1 MTFGPASPMPESA
14 RESAFTNVINE
25 KSQVMAKLKDIN
37 NEGKMTRLQ
46 QLCSL
51 LPKLSVSVLSP
62 WQLEA
67 FTLFPKLPIEIRL
80 KIWGLTAS
88 VARDVT
94 LAPTSLITNRL
105 NYQSLAPAIMHTCK
119 ESRQEGKRYYDLCTE
134 ICFRRRFGF
143 GLQVNNTW
151 INFGVDRF
159 AITNEGYCNIYPNAR
174 LNYEQNTLKKIQHL
188 LLIGFSTWRIEHGM
202 NRIHWLLQLPKL
214 REFTAVSRREDA
226 ESLMFVYYKDSN
238 LDSRLLTRDLFLHN
252 LKAEAMREGVEY
264 LKRHGLETKQL
275 RVEVNYDDSYDN
287 KCLIWCRS

>member
-1 MTFGPASPMPESA
+1 
-14 RESAFTNVINE
+14 
-25 KSQVMAKLKDIN
+25 MAKLKDIN

-88 VARDVT
+88 
-94 LAPTSLITNRL
+94 
-105 NYQSLAPAIMHTCK
+105 
-119 ESRQEGKRYYDLCTE
+119 EGKRYYELCTE

-159 AITNEGYCNIYPNAR
+159 VITNEGYYNIHPNAR

-238 LDSRLLTRDLFLHN
+238 LDSRLLKRDLFLHN
-252 LKAEAMREGVEY
+252 LKTEAMREGVEY

-287 KCLIWCRS
+287 KCLLWCGSQKLLQ